1 MDRKVHTRKILEL
14 LTFRESDSHLCSVN
28 LKLSEYM
35 QLHMCSIHT
44 NIGNY
49 LRVVN
54 RCMLSIETKDL
65 NKKLVSLAGFNFFFF
80 LFLSVSWGKKVK
92 ILCNILRLTLSLQ
105 LTLRVLNATSIFTI
119 LLIPI
124 NFICRFTFIIALL
137 QLACSWP
144 NHIYIYTYVYM

>member
-1 MDRKVHTRKILEL
+1 MDRKVHTQKILEL

-65 NKKLVSLAGFNFFFF
+65 NKKLVSLAGFNFFFPF
-80 LFLSVSWGKKVK
+80 FVGQLGAKSENIMQHSQTDSFTPTHLAR
-92 ILCNILRLTLSLQ
+92 IECNKY
-105 LTLRVLNATSIFTI
+105 FH
-119 LLIPI
+119 
-124 NFICRFTFIIALL
+124 NFAN
-137 QLACSWP
+137 S
-144 NHIYIYTYVYM
+144 N